1 MFNLS
6 KLERSVFM
14 KLRKTAVLVVALA
27 VIFGLGLGVAGPVQA
42 KKLMLKTQSIYP
54 LALPVIGDTMVWFA
68 DQMEKASGGELIF
81 KVYDPG
87 KLVPGMEILESVAKG
102 RIQAGYASA
111 GFWSGKM
118 AAGPLFGSVPFGPE
132 ATEYLA
138 WMFQGN
144 GMKLYQEMYDN
155 AGYNVKAFP
164 VGMLAPETSGWFAK
178 EIKSVDDLKGLK
190 MRFFGL
196 GGQVVQKLGVSAT
209 VLPPAEIFPALE
221 KGAIDATEFS
231 MPSIDKNLG
240 FYKIVKYN
248 YYPGWHQQATFVE
261 LLINKDV
268 WNDKMTPAQ
277 KALVELGVRASL
289 MQSLAIAEGSQG
301 PVIKENAETRGVKN
315 MYWSDEMLA
324 AFKKSWEEVRQEQ
337 AAKDPFFKKVW
348 DDLAA
353 FRADYAYWS
362 RVGFLPREIG
372 PK

>member
-1 MFNLS
+1 
-6 KLERSVFM
+6 
-14 KLRKTAVLVVALA
+14 
-27 VIFGLGLGVAGPVQA
+27 
-42 KKLMLKTQSIYP
+42 
-54 LALPVIGDTMVWFA
+54 
-68 DQMEKASGGELIF
+68 
-81 KVYDPG
+81 
-87 KLVPGMEILESVAKG
+87 
-102 RIQAGYASA
+102 
-111 GFWSGKM
+111 
-118 AAGPLFGSVPFGPE
+118 
-132 ATEYLA
+132 
-138 WMFQGN
+138 
-144 GMKLYQEMYDN
+144 
-155 AGYNVKAFP
+155 
-164 VGMLAPETSGWFAK
+164 
-178 EIKSVDDLKGLK
+178 

-277 KALVELGVRASL
+277 HALVELGIRASL

-301 PVIKENAETRGVKN
+301 PVIKENAETRDVKN

-324 AFKKSWEEVRQEQ
+324 AFKNSWEEVRKEQ

-353 FRADYAYWS
+353 FRADYAHWS
-362 RVGFLPREIG
+362 RVGFLPRAVG

>member
-1 MFNLS
+1 
-6 KLERSVFM
+6 
-14 KLRKTAVLVVALA
+14 
-27 VIFGLGLGVAGPVQA
+27 
-42 KKLMLKTQSIYP
+42 
-54 LALPVIGDTMVWFA
+54 
-68 DQMEKASGGELIF
+68 
-81 KVYDPG
+81 
-87 KLVPGMEILESVAKG
+87 
-102 RIQAGYASA
+102 
-111 GFWSGKM
+111 
-118 AAGPLFGSVPFGPE
+118 
-132 ATEYLA
+132 
-138 WMFQGN
+138 
-144 GMKLYQEMYDN
+144 
-155 AGYNVKAFP
+155 
-164 VGMLAPETSGWFAK
+164 MLAPETSGWFAK

-277 KALVELGVRASL
+277 HALVELGIRASL

-301 PVIKENAETRGVKN
+301 PVIKENAETRDVKN

-324 AFKKSWEEVRQEQ
+324 AFKNSWEEVRKEQ

-353 FRADYAYWS
+353 FRADYAHWS
-362 RVGFLPREIG
+362 RVGFLPRAVG